1 LKTQKRSLAVAKNAA
16 FVIFVAGLLCSALG
30 AWLVSRN
37 NESQARDAVATAAA
51 DAANAVLDRLQRY
64 QYGLRGARG
73 ALVTAGENGI
83 SRELFHRYSLTR
95 NLRVEFPG
103 ARGFGFIRRVP
114 EQDEAAF
121 LARARA
127 DGEPDFAI
135 HPFAPHAGER
145 FVVQYIEP
153 IDLNAAGIGIDIA
166 SEANRREAALA
177 AIRTGEV
184 QLTGPITLA
193 DARGRPRQSFLILM
207 PVYRTPVTPATV
219 AGREAAAYGWTYAP
233 LEMEQ
238 VLSGLGFENQPVH
251 LLLRDVT
258 VAGQPSQFY
267 ESTDASTDL
276 PKLYPQRLE
285 RDVFGR
291 KWQIEFSVHPLFVK
305 RMHPLSPR
313 LVMLIGTL
321 ISVLLAALAGV
332 LSLNRQR
339 RTQIAAEQARLA
351 AIVDS
356 SADAIIGTTLEGVVT
371 NWNKGAE
378 QLFGFSADTVAGRSL
393 IGLLVPESLVGEE
406 RELLA
411 GIGRGEQVASFDTQ
425 RRCSD
430 GRLLDVSITVSPI
443 RGTGGRVLGVS
454 MTVRDIS
461 AQKAADARIR
471 ELNSSLEEQVAQ
483 RTAELRRVNVLLR
496 SVLRSASGVS
506 IIATDVQGIIR
517 IFNHGAERMLGY
529 QARELVGK
537 HTPALIHVAHE
548 IAARSHALSE
558 EYGEPIEGFRV
569 FVHKPETEGSEMREW
584 TYVRKDGSRFPVTL
598 MTTAMRD
605 DNGHVTGYLGIA
617 IDVTERK
624 AAEREL
630 AVSLETTRAILD
642 TAVNP
647 VITVDAA
654 GTVQSFN
661 PAGSAVFGY
670 SAQELIGDDIRRLLP
685 ESYRAS
691 FDNYI
696 GQFAQ
701 DRRGTVDTGRELAG
715 LRKDGSIF
723 PAQVSIGSMVVENEL
738 CFVCVITDVTEQQ
751 NQRNELAAARD
762 QLLLAAETAELGI
775 WSLNLADRSLRWN
788 ERMFDIYGVPASLR
802 EKVSRDSTLTHEL
815 WHSSIH
821 PDDEAA
827 TVASL
832 DAAAASVDTT
842 GAGHEVHIPSFRIV
856 RPDGQVRYIQARARV
871 ESAVNGK
878 SAWMT
883 GINRDVTAQHELE
896 FRLREA
902 KEQADAASAAKSSFL
917 ANMSHE
923 IRTPM
928 NAVLGMLQLMQLTDL
943 SQRQHDYASKAQ
955 TAAKSLLGLLND
967 ILDYSKIEAGKL
979 QLDPHPFD
987 LESLMQDL
995 GVVLS
1000 GNQGEK
1006 DVEVMFDLDPSL
1018 PSRMVGDSMRLQQVL
1033 INLAGNA
1040 LKFTLSGQVVVAI
1053 EVLERHG
1060 SRARLRFSVTDSG
1073 IGIGDDQLVRIFEG
1087 FNQAEAS
1094 TTRRFGGSGLGLVIC
1109 KRLVASMGGD
1119 LQVESRLGVGSR
1131 FWFEIELEVEEGAAV
1146 VDRGSDVGSTN
1157 ERRLRILVADDNPVA
1172 AESLA
1177 RSVTALGWQADLATG
1192 GVDAV
1197 AKVGNALLRGERYDV
1212 VLMDWRMPDL
1222 DGLSASRTIHADEGV
1237 VSPPVV
1243 IMVTAYGREVL
1254 VDATE
1259 EGSAPF
1265 AGFLTKPVTPK
1276 QLSDAVMLALSG
1288 ASLAP
1293 PAGAAPAAPAAKR
1306 ARRLDGL
1313 NLLVVEDNALNRQV
1327 AGELLSAE
1335 GAHVQLAEGGIDG
1348 VSTVLASAGG
1358 AKTPFDAVLMDIQMP
1373 DIDGLEATRRIR
1385 QAPEFRSLPIVAMT
1399 ANASESDRAACL
1411 AAGMND
1417 HVGKPID
1424 IESLVPVLLANIK
1437 GTEGALSRTNKLDAP
1452 AKAGALTEAKASI
1465 IGRFGGNMDLIQ
1477 SALASFGPEVDK
1489 QLTRLRDQLAL
1500 KDPAGAASTLHTIKG
1515 TAGTM
1520 GAKALATQAGELE
1533 RELQRPG
1540 ASATATIDEDDRF
1553 AGLDRLLQESVRQ
1566 LKDAFGDLPLKPASP
1581 VLDPLDPARW
1591 RSGLHEILT
1600 LLESSNL
1607 QAVALAEK
1615 LSVQAPAA
1623 SRNLFDQSLEQIR
1636 ALNFTV
1642 AALIVRRMLE

>member
-1 LKTQKRSLAVAKNAA
+1 
-16 FVIFVAGLLCSALG
+16 
-30 AWLVSRN
+30 VSG
-37 NESQARDAVATAAA
+37 
-51 DAANAVLDRLQRY
+51 AANR
-64 QYGLRGARG
+64 
-73 ALVTAGENGI
+73 
-83 SRELFHRYSLTR
+83 SR
-95 NLRVEFPG
+95 
-103 ARGFGFIRRVP
+103 
-114 EQDEAAF
+114 
-121 LARARA
+121 
-127 DGEPDFAI
+127 
-135 HPFAPHAGER
+135 
-145 FVVQYIEP
+145 
-153 IDLNAAGIGIDIA
+153 A
-166 SEANRREAALA
+166 S
-177 AIRTGEV
+177 
-184 QLTGPITLA
+184 P
-193 DARGRPRQSFLILM
+193 P
-207 PVYRTPVTPATV
+207 
-219 AGREAAAYGWTYAP
+219 
-233 LEMEQ
+233 
-238 VLSGLGFENQPVH
+238 
-251 LLLRDVT
+251 
-258 VAGQPSQFY
+258 
-267 ESTDASTDL
+267 
-276 PKLYPQRLE
+276 
-285 RDVFGR
+285 
-291 KWQIEFSVHPLFVK
+291 
-305 RMHPLSPR
+305 
-313 LVMLIGTL
+313 
-321 ISVLLAALAGV
+321 
-332 LSLNRQR
+332 
-339 RTQIAAEQARLA
+339 
-351 AIVDS
+351 
-356 SADAIIGTTLEGVVT
+356 
-371 NWNKGAE
+371 
-378 QLFGFSADTVAGRSL
+378 
-393 IGLLVPESLVGEE
+393 
-406 RELLA
+406 
-411 GIGRGEQVASFDTQ
+411 
-425 RRCSD
+425 RCSD

-443 RGTGGRVLGVS
+443 HGAGGKVLGVS
-454 MTVRDIS
+454 KTVRDIS
-461 AQKAADARIR
+461 AQKAAEARIK
-471 ELNSSLEEQVAQ
+471 ELNSSLEEQVTQ

-496 SVLRSASGVS
+496 SVLRSASGIS
-506 IIATDVQGIIR
+506 IIATDVQGVIR
-517 IFNHGAERMLGY
+517 IFNQGAERMLGY
-529 QARELVGK
+529 EARELVGK

-548 IAARSHALSE
+548 VAARSQALSE

-617 IDVTERK
+617 IDVTERR

-647 VITVDAA
+647 VITVDAS

-661 PAGSAVFGY
+661 PAGTAVFGY

-685 ESYRAS
+685 TSYRQS
-691 FDNYI
+691 FDNYLA
-696 GQFAQ
+696 QFAQ
-701 DRRGTVDTGRELAG
+701 DRRATVDTGRELAG

-723 PAQVSIGSMVVENEL
+723 PAQVSIGSMMVENEL

-751 NQRNELAAARD
+751 KQRNELAAARD

-775 WSLNLADRSLRWN
+775 WSLNLADRSVRWN
-788 ERMFDIYGVPASLR
+788 ERMYDIYGLPRTLR
-802 EKVSRDSTLTHEL
+802 EKAPGAGALTYDL
-815 WHSSIH
+815 WRASIH
-821 PDDEAA
+821 RDDEEA
-827 TVASL
+827 TLASIDAVATGS
-832 DAAAASVDTT
+832 DTT
-842 GAGHEVHIPSFRIV
+842 AAGHEVHIPSFRIV

-871 ESAVNGK
+871 EPAANGQP
-878 SAWMT
+878 AWMT

-896 FRLREA
+896 YRLREA

-987 LESLMQDL
+987 LESVMQDL

-1000 GNQGEK
+1000 GNQGQK
-1006 DVEVMFDLDPSL
+1006 DVEVMFDLDPAL
-1018 PSRMVGDSMRLQQVL
+1018 PSRMIGDSMRLQQVL

-1053 EVLERHG
+1053 EVLERVDA
-1060 SRARLRFSVTDSG
+1060 RARLRISVTDSG
-1073 IGIGDDQLVRIFEG
+1073 IGIGADQLVRIFEG

-1131 FWFEIELEVEEGAAV
+1131 FWFEIELEVEESVAV
-1146 VDRGSDVGSTN
+1146 TDIRSTIDRP
-1157 ERRLRILVADDNPVA
+1157 LRILVADDNPVA

-1177 RSVTALGWQADLATG
+1177 RTVTALGWHADLANG
-1192 GVDAV
+1192 GKDAV
-1197 AKVGNALLRGERYDV
+1197 VKVNSALVRGERYDV

-1222 DGLSASRTIHADEGV
+1222 DGLSASRTIHADEG

-1276 QLSDAVMLALSG
+1276 QLSDAVMHALSG
-1288 ASLAP
+1288 ASLAT
-1293 PAGAAPAAPAAKR
+1293 PAGVAPVKAAR
-1306 ARRLDGL
+1306 ARRLEGL

-1335 GAHVQLAEGGIDG
+1335 GAHVQLAEGGLEG
-1348 VSTVLASAGG
+1348 VDRVLGSANGSTM
-1358 AKTPFDAVLMDIQMP
+1358 TFDAVLMDIQMP
-1373 DIDGLEATRRIR
+1373 DIDGLEATRCIR
-1385 QAPEFRSLPIVAMT
+1385 QAPEFSALPIVAMT

-1411 AAGMND
+1411 AAGMNE

-1424 IESLVPVLLANIK
+1424 IESLVPVLLAQID
-1437 GTEGALSRTNKLDAP
+1437 GTLGTRTQVSKTYAAEEAAQPP
-1452 AKAGALTEAKASI
+1452 ATLTEAKASI
-1465 IGRFGGNMDLIQ
+1465 IGRFGGNMDLIH
-1477 SALASFGPEVDK
+1477 SALASFGPDVDK

-1500 KDPAGAASTLHTIKG
+1500 KDPAAAASTLHTIKG

-1520 GAKALATQAGELE
+1520 GAKALALQAGELE
-1533 RELQRPG
+1533 RDLKGPGGNPG
-1540 ASATATIDEDDRF
+1540 ATIKENDRF
-1553 AGLDRLLQESVRQ
+1553 ADLDRLLHESVRQ
-1566 LKDAFGDLPLKPASP
+1566 LKDAFGDLPLKSAPESATKQ
-1581 VLDPLDPARW
+1581 PLDPAQW
-1591 RSGLHEILT
+1591 QSGLHEILT

-1615 LSVQAPAA
+1615 LSTQAPVA
-1623 SRNLFDQSLEQIR
+1623 SRTLFDQSLEHIR